1 MVDVAAAMRCWA
13 YEVTFP
19 GVYDETGQLRVFRIE
34 PRPAS
39 DWIMAT
45 LQPEHE
51 SYLPGLLDEDQH
63 WALMAALEDGLI
75 TMDDLVETN
84 RDALEQMSG
93 WRWWSAAKLIVTMG
107 TQWETIGGLLVLAG
121 VDPEVKSL
129 GAVLAALY
137 SRIWV
142 DSSTKDRAKLAQDV
156 AAPPASMLDKDNW
169 DEDAATAAVEAF
181 IRAGSTGV
189 RE

>member
-1 MVDVAAAMRCWA
+1 MDVEAALRCWA
-13 YEVTFP
+13 YEVSFP
-19 GVYDETGQLRVFRIE
+19 GVLDDTGQLRVFRIE
-34 PRPAS
+34 PRPAA
-39 DWIMAT
+39 DWILAT
-45 LQPEHE
+45 LSPESE
-51 SYLPGLLDEDQH
+51 SYLPGMLDEEQH
-63 WALMAALEDGLI
+63 WLLMAALEEGLV

-93 WRWWSAAKLIVTMG
+93 WRWWSATKLIVTIG
-107 TQWETIGGLLVLAG
+107 TQWETVGGLLVLAG

-129 GAVLAALY
+129 GAVLAAMY

-142 DSSTKDRAKLAQDV
+142 DSDPKARAKLAQEV
-156 AAPPASMLDKDNW
+156 AAPPPAMLDKDNW

-181 IRAGSTGV
+181 IRSGGTGF